1 MSSEQQ
7 PLRTSKED
15 ASMFCC
21 VAAPLRINRG
31 HLVISV
37 GSTDKFEPSTSCKP
51 SPWKAFWRLA
61 CNRCILSLRSRA
73 ATGNMLITEQ

>member
-37 GSTDKFEPSTSCKP
+37 WEVQTSLNQVPAANLALGERSGGWHATD
-51 SPWKAFWRLA
+51 AFS
-61 CNRCILSLRSRA
+61 LSGPGLPLGTCS
-73 ATGNMLITEQ
+73 